1 MKKFWFYL
9 LVIMII
15 MMSSKSDAKK
25 DNVDLTIDFNGKR
38 VLDSSDSSKDV
49 RPALRNKRGTLET
62 RFLTQ

>member
-1 MKKFWFYL
+1 
-9 LVIMII
+9 

-25 DNVDLTIDFNGKR
+25 DNVDLTIDFNGER
-38 VLDSSDSSKDV
+38 VLDSSDSSKDA